1 MRIHIEIDEQEL
13 KRLIVNR
20 LEEIMEDE
28 INEKNVII
36 LVRSKNNYRAEWEPA
51 SFKAEY
57 NAYK

>member
-20 LEEIMEDE
+20 LKEIMSEE
-28 INEKNVII
+28 VNEKNVII
-36 LVRSKNNYRAEWEPA
+36 LVKSKNNYRAEWEPA

>member
-20 LEEIMEDE
+20 LKEILADE
-28 INEKNVII
+28 VNEKNIII
-36 LVRSKNNYRAEWEPA
+36 LVKPKNNYRAEWEPA

-57 NAYK
+57 NSYK